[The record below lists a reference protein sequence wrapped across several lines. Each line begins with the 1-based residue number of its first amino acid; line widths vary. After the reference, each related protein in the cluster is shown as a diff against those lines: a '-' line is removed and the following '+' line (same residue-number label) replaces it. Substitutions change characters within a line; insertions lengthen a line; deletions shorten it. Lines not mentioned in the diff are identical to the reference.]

1 MKIYKVRVTGGVLET
16 AAATRRCKV
25 HGRVLTF
32 GREPVYLQAAKLPP
46 ELANDNC
53 LRIEPV
59 DSAPLGVEVQKLK
72 AERIE
77 QPANDDTPPD
87 EEARLKA
94 ERTEQPADDD
104 TPPDEEARL
113 KAERVE
119 QPAAN
124 DNDLGE
130 EFRLKAERIEQPSSA
145 VAPTQRK
152 RR

>member
-1 MKIYKVRVTGGVLET
+1 VKKEREMKIYKIRVTGEVLET

-25 HGRVLTF
+25 YGRVLTF

-59 DSAPLGVEVQKLK
+59 DSAPPGVEVLKLK
-72 AERIE
+72 AERI
-77 QPANDDTPPD
+77 
-87 EEARLKA
+87 
-94 ERTEQPADDD
+94 EQPADDD

-113 KAERVE
+113 KAERIE
-119 QPAAN
+119 QPATN
-124 DNDLGE
+124 DNDPSE
-130 EFRLKAERIEQPSSA
+130 ETRLKAERIENPTASA
-145 VAPTQRK
+145 ASARANTK

>member
-1 MKIYKVRVTGGVLET
+1 MKIYKVRVTGEVLET

-25 HGRVLTF
+25 YGHVLTF
-32 GREPVYLQAAKLPP
+32 GREPVYLQATKLPP

-59 DSAPLGVEVQKLK
+59 DSAPPGVEVLKLM

-77 QPANDDTPPD
+77 QPTDDDTPPD
-87 EEARLKA
+87 EETKLKA
-94 ERTEQPADDD
+94 ERTEQPAANDSD
-104 TPPDEEARL
+104 PDEEARL

-119 QPAAN
+119 QPSAAAASA
-124 DNDLGE
+124 
-130 EFRLKAERIEQPSSA
+130 RPS
-145 VAPTQRK
+145 K

>member
-1 MKIYKVRVTGGVLET
+1 MKLYKIRVTGEVLET

-59 DSAPLGVEVQKLK
+59 DSAPPGVEVLKLK
-72 AERIE
+72 AERTE
-77 QPANDDTPPD
+77 QPTNDNTPPD

-104 TPPDEEARL
+104 SDPGKEA
-113 KAERVE
+113 
-119 QPAAN
+119 
-124 DNDLGE
+124 
-130 EFRLKAERIEQPSSA
+130 RLKAERIEQPSATAASA
-145 VAPTQRK
+145 RPSTK